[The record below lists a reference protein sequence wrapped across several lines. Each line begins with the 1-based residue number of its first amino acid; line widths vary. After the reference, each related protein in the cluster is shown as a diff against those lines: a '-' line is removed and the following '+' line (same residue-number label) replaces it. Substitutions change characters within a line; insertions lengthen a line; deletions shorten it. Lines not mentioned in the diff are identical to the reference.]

1 MMVANVNGI
10 HYNSGNVGIGM
21 SASSVNTKLQ
31 IEYDDTSERAL
42 RIKNTDS
49 NSQYNFRT
57 ELRDGEH
64 LLRYDSD
71 NTGITPLVLS
81 SVNKVGVG
89 IPNTIAPEATLH
101 VYSTS
106 GSQPIVLVEDETNP
120 DATPFIIDV
129 DGNVGVS
136 TGTPTEKLDVSGNTK
151 ISGTLNIGTLG
162 TGTSV
167 NNLGIDGNGNV
178 VTGTTGGGTPTLNDG
193 EIFVGEIQHNQSQ

>member
-1 MMVANVNGI
+1 
-10 HYNSGNVGIGM
+10 M

-120 DATPFIIDV
+120 DATPD
-129 DGNVGVS
+129 
-136 TGTPTEKLDVSGNTK
+136 LM
-151 ISGTLNIGTLG
+151 
-162 TGTSV
+162 
-167 NNLGIDGNGNV
+167 
-178 VTGTTGGGTPTLNDG
+178 
-193 EIFVGEIQHNQSQ
+193 